1 MSKKFG
7 RPPKISG
14 DPQKFPATPKNFRRP
29 PKISGDVQN
38 DQNVAGGENVTFC
51 QLSLSKCTPSNVL
64 VGVQEKSEFGLYW
77 GGTGFPTK
85 SDNFREFF
93 VHFCQISKFPEN
105 PGCTTPGKPARP
117 RKASPATPRADCP
130 KKSSALARV
139 INVTRDPPKSPKRSK
154 SPGRPR
160 NFPAAVAPDFPR
172 RPPATP
178 GDPRKKHEK
187 RPLFKCLQV

>member
-29 PKISGDVQN
+29 PKISGDDQN
-38 DQNVAGGENVTFC
+38 DQNVAGGENATFC

-77 GGTGFPTK
+77 GGTGFSTK

-105 PGCTTPGKPARP
+105 PGWSTPGKLSRPGKSLPCHPECTTP
-117 RKASPATPRADCP
+117 
-130 KKSSALARV
+130 
-139 INVTRDPPKSPKRSK
+139 
-154 SPGRPR
+154 
-160 NFPAAVAPDFPR
+160 
-172 RPPATP
+172 
-178 GDPRKKHEK
+178 
-187 RPLFKCLQV
+187 